1 MINFGGI
8 KEELKLSMAGE
19 CENFRKVNE
28 IKIFRREDIRTVQ
41 I

>member
-19 CENFRKVNE
+19 CESFRKVNE
-28 IKIFRREDIRTVQ
+28 IKNLPEGRHSN
-41 I
+41 